1 MQMLRTTLLR
11 KYVAWGM
18 IAILIASLLTWYITW
33 DRLPAR
39 IRIATAQRDGQYF
52 QFGEGLAEA
61 LEARTSSKVT
71 VLPTDG
77 SIDNHARLRSGE
89 AELAIVQSGAVSL
102 RGLAVVAPLYREV
115 VHIIVRKDRGIQKI
129 RDLKGRNVAV
139 GPEGSGYRKSA
150 RNILENYGLAL
161 DDLNENTRSVGEL
174 LADPT
179 IDAAIVTTG
188 MKNPSVHGVL
198 SSGDFDILP
207 LHAKAMAAEYAHF
220 DQVAIPQGYYAT
232 DPAVPSTDTQTV
244 AATALLV
251 CREDAPSITV
261 SQTLDAL
268 YEEDLADTFPNL
280 IPHDDAIAMTS
291 RRLHPAARRHFD
303 PFDHVGRLATVI
315 EGLAGARELLFACV
329 AGIYLL
335 WDRWRRLKEKERRIL
350 MQTEKDRLDQ
360 FLASTLKVERAQM
373 DETDPARLNQFLDEI
388 TNIKLKALEQLTD
401 ETLRGDRVFAI
412 FLMQC
417 ANLIGKIQSKI
428 LIQSSRVRTES
439 DAASD

>member
-1 MQMLRTTLLR
+1 
-11 KYVAWGM
+11 
-18 IAILIASLLTWYITW
+18 
-33 DRLPAR
+33 
-39 IRIATAQRDGQYF
+39 
-52 QFGEGLAEA
+52 
-61 LEARTSSKVT
+61 
-71 VLPTDG
+71 
-77 SIDNHARLRSGE
+77 
-89 AELAIVQSGAVSL
+89 
-102 RGLAVVAPLYREV
+102 
-115 VHIIVRKDRGIQKI
+115 
-129 RDLKGRNVAV
+129 
-139 GPEGSGYRKSA
+139 
-150 RNILENYGLAL
+150 
-161 DDLNENTRSVGEL
+161 L

-188 MKNPSVHGVL
+188 MKNPSVHRVL

-232 DPAVPSTDTQTV
+232 DPAVPGTDTQTV

-335 WDRWRRLKEKERRIL
+335 WDRWRRLKEKERRTL

-428 LIQSSRVRTES
+428 LIQSSRVGTES
-439 DAASD
+439 DAGSD